1 MFAAVLD
8 RVWLD
13 KKGRMKIL
21 PFYVYGSFVKYGVF
35 QDCGGLLFRLHLHIQ
50 KLRNMT
56 GVISETTEK
65 SIDCNGFFSCFGLLN
80 DLVAVNSNNQHRI

>member
-1 MFAAVLD
+1 MGAGTSFD
-8 RVWLD
+8 
-13 KKGRMKIL
+13 
-21 PFYVYGSFVKYGVF
+21 GSSVKYGVF

-65 SIDCNGFFSCFGLLN
+65 IILYMKVTKQADIF
-80 DLVAVNSNNQHRI
+80 A

>member
-1 MFAAVLD
+1 M
-8 RVWLD
+8 
-13 KKGRMKIL
+13 
-21 PFYVYGSFVKYGVF
+21 YYGSSVKYGVF

-65 SIDCNGFFSCFGLLN
+65 IISMMQKNAGEFMVKIVFSVVSDSCFN
-80 DLVAVNSNNQHRI
+80 VTIS

>member
-1 MFAAVLD
+1 MDSDKCHNRGTIVCALTKLQAKISETSEKDILKSAV
-8 RVWLD
+8 VCINTQ
-13 KKGRMKIL
+13 KC
-21 PFYVYGSFVKYGVF
+21 VF

-65 SIDCNGFFSCFGLLN
+65 IIL
-80 DLVAVNSNNQHRI
+80 HRKVTKQADIFA

>member
-1 MFAAVLD
+1 M
-8 RVWLD
+8 R
-13 KKGRMKIL
+13 KGADFHPP
-21 PFYVYGSFVKYGVF
+21 PFYVYGSSVKYGVF

-65 SIDCNGFFSCFGLLN
+65 IILYMKVTKQADIF
-80 DLVAVNSNNQHRI
+80 A